1 MRPTSTW
8 QYGIGPRGKGRVRVA
23 SARASSEGEE
33 AAPRGRSMPAEM
45 RYFDTAKI
53 LAEAE
58 DVVDTCGSLLIAPST
73 PCAPFGNKSTSEPNP
88 VDMDKGPRKST
99 LLSVVSNAKPK
110 IANYPF
116 TTLTPNLGVCEQDF
130 ESVVFADV
138 PGLLEGAHDGVGL
151 GKEFLRH
158 CERFMSKPTVIGFN
172 KMDLP
177 KARENWERLK
187 EEFEKT
193 GRPVY
198 PLSTATGEGVVHV
211 VRKVREI
218 MRELPEEDLQSIIPP
233 TGKLGG
239 SNYGQGKQ
247 DYESFVI
254 EEMLHERTWIVHGE
268 GLERF
273 VQMTNWQYFE
283 SVKRF
288 QKVLDVSGLTQQ
300 LRKRGIK
307 NGDTVIIGDLD
318 FEWDDDFSLAHM
330 YEKWLETERKPL
342 GSSRWPHPV

>member
-1 MRPTSTW
+1 
-8 QYGIGPRGKGRVRVA
+8 
-23 SARASSEGEE
+23 
-33 AAPRGRSMPAEM
+33 
-45 RYFDTAKI
+45 
-53 LAEAE
+53 
-58 DVVDTCGSLLIAPST
+58 
-73 PCAPFGNKSTSEPNP
+73 
-88 VDMDKGPRKST
+88 MDKGPRKST

-211 VRKVREI
+211 VRK
-218 MRELPEEDLQSIIPP
+218 
-233 TGKLGG
+233 
-239 SNYGQGKQ
+239 
-247 DYESFVI
+247 
-254 EEMLHERTWIVHGE
+254 
-268 GLERF
+268 
-273 VQMTNWQYFE
+273 
-283 SVKRF
+283 
-288 QKVLDVSGLTQQ
+288 KVLDVSGLTQQ

>member
-1 MRPTSTW
+1 
-8 QYGIGPRGKGRVRVA
+8 
-23 SARASSEGEE
+23 
-33 AAPRGRSMPAEM
+33 
-45 RYFDTAKI
+45 
-53 LAEAE
+53 
-58 DVVDTCGSLLIAPST
+58 
-73 PCAPFGNKSTSEPNP
+73 
-88 VDMDKGPRKST
+88 MDKGPRKST

-138 PGLLEGAHDGVGL
+138 PGLLEGAHDGWAWEGIPAP
-151 GKEFLRH
+151 LRKH
-158 CERFMSKPTVIGFN
+158 GHWR
-172 KMDLP
+172 
-177 KARENWERLK
+177 R
-187 EEFEKT
+187 
-193 GRPVY
+193 
-198 PLSTATGEGVVHV
+198 VVHV